1 MRDSNGKFVKGN
13 IPANKGVPMSD
24 EVKAKISA
32 TKTGVKLT
40 GANLERAKK
49 QVIEIGKNT
58 RFKKGMT
65 MPKEWVE
72 KSAKAK
78 TKYTSEELK
87 EHQRQWVQNNI
98 NHVYAKQKE
107 WRDANIEKVKDWNK
121 KSRIK
126 HKDRVNATNS
136 KRRADKFNRTPSWLT
151 EDDLWIIKEF
161 YDMAILRTKA
171 TNIKHHVDHIIP
183 LKGKNVSG
191 LHVPNNLQVITASEN
206 VRKNNI
212 FKGELI

>member
-13 IPANKGVPMSD
+13 ILANKGVPMSD
-24 EVKAKISA
+24 KVQAKISA

-49 QVIEIGKNT
+49 QVLEIGKNT

-65 MPKEWVE
+65 MPKKWVE